1 MSTRLK
7 NQLRF
12 ILLLSLFIGFDQI
25 AKDAAKAYLAQ
36 LQPISY
42 LSDLFRLQYAENAGA
57 FLGFGWT
64 WSQGIRFL
72 VLTVSVGIFLCGL
85 LVFMIIKPR
94 ESLNEQIGY
103 ALTLGGG
110 FGNLID
116 RIFNDG
122 RVIDFMNI
130 GIGNIRSGIFNF
142 ADILLILG
150 MAALLL
156 VKINDDKK
164 KMICTDS

>member
-1 MSTRLK
+1 M
-7 NQLRF
+7 
-12 ILLLSLFIGFDQI
+12 LLSLFIGFDQVTKI
-25 AKDAAKAYLAQ
+25 AAKDHLAL

-42 LSDLFRLQYAENAGA
+42 ISDLFRFQYAENAGA
-57 FLGFGWT
+57 FLSFGWT

-72 VLTVSVGIFLCGL
+72 LLTVSVGIFLCGL
-85 LVFMIIKPR
+85 LFFMIIKPR

-103 ALTLGGG
+103 ALILGGG

-150 MAALLL
+150 VAALLL
-156 VKINDDKK
+156 LKTHDDKK